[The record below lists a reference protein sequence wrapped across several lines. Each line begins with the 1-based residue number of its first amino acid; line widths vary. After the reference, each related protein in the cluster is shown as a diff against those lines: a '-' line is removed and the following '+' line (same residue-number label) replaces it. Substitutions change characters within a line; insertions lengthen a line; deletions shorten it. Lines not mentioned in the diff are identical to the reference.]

1 MPSGLTTQRRVGTA
15 RRLPLATAPAI
26 IREVFASASETTP

>member
-1 MPSGLTTQRRVGTA
+1 MPSGLTAQRRVGTA

-26 IREVFASASETTP
+26 IRGMFASASDTTP